1 MDPFTWRFMVRSK
14 DRLFGTPA
22 SFTSQLPNQIPDDC
36 DSVWVRLACVSLGTY
51 PSPSDAI
58 TTSSASYSLG
68 GSSVQPNIPTA
79 SATANPYSL
88 NTNSCVDVCMSFGTL
103 NTLDSELAKP
113 NNSYITSA
121 SINAGSTITSLSV
134 PVADKS
140 RIFASGATSTAPGDL
155 LTIGGFTGTVVG
167 FGAGTVLI
175 QFGSAQTTPF
185 FAAGTAFVVT
195 PAQACKTLSD
205 KTIALVPFSRGDGER
220 LLRLY
225 TEPAWVKLNSTNFGN
240 FQVKLFD
247 DQGSALKLKK
257 LYATST
263 QADLLDV
270 NISDWSFELQV
281 KTGSSLPESVARRL
295 I

>member
-1 MDPFTWRFMVRSK
+1 MDSFTWRFLIRSR
-14 DRLFGTPA
+14 DRILGTPA
-22 SFTSQLPNQIPDDC
+22 SFTAQLPNQIPDDC
-36 DSVWVRLACVSLGTY
+36 DSVWVRLASVSVGTY
-51 PSPSDAI
+51 PAPADSI
-58 TTSSASYSLG
+58 TTSSASYSNG
-68 GSSVQPNIPTA
+68 GSSVQPNIPST
-79 SATANPYSL
+79 SATPNPYSL

-113 NNSYITSA
+113 KNSYVTSA
-121 SINAGSTITSLSV
+121 SINAGATITSLSV

-140 RIFASGATSTAPGDL
+140 RIFASGATPTAPGDL

-175 QFGSAQTTPF
+175 QFGSPQTTPLF
-185 FAAGTAFVVT
+185 PSGTPFTVS

-225 TEPAWVKLNSTNFGN
+225 TDAPWVKLNSNNFGN

-247 DQGSALKLKK
+247 DQGCALKLKK
-257 LYATST
+257 LYATAT

-270 NISDWSFELQV
+270 NIADWSFELQV
-281 KTGSSLPESVARRL
+281 KTGSSLPASVPRR
-295 I
+295 II

>member
-1 MDPFTWRFMVRSK
+1 MDSYTWRFLLRSR
-14 DRLFGTPA
+14 DRIAGTPA
-22 SFTSQLPNQIPDDC
+22 SFTAQLPNQIPDDC

-51 PSPSDAI
+51 PSPSDSI
-58 TTSSASYSLG
+58 TTSTASYSLG
-68 GSSVQPNIPTA
+68 GSSVQPNIPSA

-113 NNSYITSA
+113 NNSYTTSA
-121 SINAGSTITSLSV
+121 SISIGSSITTLSI

-140 RIFASGATSTAPGDL
+140 RIFASGATSTSPGDS
-155 LTIGGFTGTVVG
+155 LTIGGFTGTVIG

-175 QFGSAQTTPF
+175 QFGSPQTTPL
-185 FAAGTAFVVT
+185 FASGTPFTVS
-195 PAQACKTLSD
+195 PAQPFKTLSD

-225 TEPAWVKLNSTNFGN
+225 TEPPWVKLNSSNFGN

-247 DQGSALKLKK
+247 DQGCALKLKK

-270 NISDWSFELQV
+270 NIADWSFELQV
-281 KTGSSLPESVARRL
+281 KTGSSLPSSVPRRL